1 MLAHQ
6 VADPTDEA
14 IMNLSVTV
22 VIPTYGRE
30 ETQDALQSIANQTRP
45 PKEILVVDED
55 LNSPVTKVMAELSFP
70 RETTVRHIQRE
81 CGGLTR
87 AKNFAA
93 ERASGDIVVYLDDDA
108 VLENDSIENLLD
120 VYETHDPDGVWMI
133 TDERHSTLSLL
144 FSKLFRH
151 GPFRYGLRRRE
162 NNPERTG
169 DFYPLDA
176 MGGCGMSVR
185 DYVLEEYKFDPRDTV
200 AFLPED
206 IDFAYRVAQE
216 YEIGATAKA
225 RKHHKQLKRTNLSG
239 EQLKT
244 TSYRKVFAYNYL
256 YLVTLDGKLRYL
268 PHYLLVNIGL
278 LVGSLYLSIQQRDL
292 APLRGTLD
300 GFRQLLRGTTVYEE
314 YLQPVQ

>member
-1 MLAHQ
+1 
-6 VADPTDEA
+6 
-14 IMNLSVTV
+14 MNLSGTV
-22 VIPTYGRE
+22 ANPTYGRE
-30 ETQDALQSIANQTRP
+30 ETRDALQSIADQTRP
-45 PKEILVVDED
+45 PEEVLVVDED
-55 LNSPVTKVMAELSFP
+55 LNSPVTKVMTELSFP
-70 RETTVRHIQRE
+70 EETTVEHIQRE

-93 ERASGDIVVYLDDDA
+93 ERANGDIVVYFDDDA
-108 VLENDSIENLLD
+108 VLENDAIENLLD
-120 VYETHDPDGVWMI
+120 VYKTYNPDGVWMI
-133 TDERHSTLSLL
+133 TDERHNSLSLL

-151 GPFRYGLRRRE
+151 GPFQYGLRRRE

-244 TSYRKVFAYNYL
+244 ASYRKVFAYNYL
-256 YLVTLDGKLRYL
+256 YLVTLDGKPRYL
-268 PHYLLVNIGL
+268 PHYLLVNLGL
-278 LVGSLYLSIQQRDL
+278 IVGSLYLSIQHRDL